1 MSSSRMRRRSSR
13 HDRRWKILYASVLL
27 VTAILILA
35 ALIQPYL
42 PDTQR
47 TIYGQWSPT
56 GNSVEN
62 TGPLQNAPSAE
73 KGEPSFAA
81 DRNFPTG
88 RELINILIANHPLH
102 LAITFVLIAAII
114 RNAWRSSSIS
124 TIARLERDAAQQE
137 LIRLKK
143 EFSIISE
150 NSHSFLFRTDKQG
163 PHLQRQQP
171 SSFFG
176 TETVCA
182 LPPKSAEQT
191 GASRRSAS
199 CRSAIF

>member
-143 EFSIISE
+143 RILNNIGELAQLFIS
-150 NSHSFLFRTDKQG
+150 HGQTR